1 MFIFLLFLFI
11 PLTPFP
17 ISFLPLP
24 SSLSVCLSVLSV
36 SLPCLYS
43 PLSVVCTVLVSSLS
57 QFLCLSSSVSSLCS
71 VCLPCLCLSVPFLC
85 LSFLSQFLSLLLS
98 LLSLL
103 SLSLPCL
110 SFSLFLLSPL
120 PVCSVFPVFVYL
132 SLFLLFLCLSVCLSS
147 LSQFVSLPLCPLPL
161 SLCTPPHF
169 FGDQQMCITVWF
181 VAEIGGTDHSKK
193 KLDLIRW

>member
-17 ISFLPLP
+17 ISFPSTSFFSLCLSFCSVCL
-24 SSLSVCLSVLSV
+24 SSLSLFSPVCCLYCLGLFLVSVSLSLFFRLLSVLSV
-36 SLPCLYS
+36 FPVFVYLFLYS
-43 PLSVVCTVLVSSLS
+43 V
-57 QFLCLSSSVSSLCS
+57 
-71 VCLPCLCLSVPFLC
+71 
-85 LSFLSQFLSLLLS
+85 SFLSQFLSLLLS

-120 PVCSVFPVFVYL
+120 SVCSVFPVFVYL

-169 FGDQQMCITVWF
+169 FCDQQMCITVWF